1 MVIFEGAHVT
11 GEIFVDGDT
20 YVFGKI
26 GGEDA
31 AQSLTNMTVTKTLY
45 MTSKSIAYGK
55 LRCVNLALYKGAQL
69 HGALDMIDSTKIESN

>member
-1 MVIFEGAHVT
+1 MNSLNKHFT
-11 GEIFVDGDT
+11 QTFVDGDT

-31 AQSLTNMTVTKTLY
+31 AQSLKNMTVTKTLY

-55 LRCVNLALYKGAQL
+55 LRCANLAFYPGAQL
-69 HGALDMIDSTKIESN
+69 HGALDTIDSTKIESN